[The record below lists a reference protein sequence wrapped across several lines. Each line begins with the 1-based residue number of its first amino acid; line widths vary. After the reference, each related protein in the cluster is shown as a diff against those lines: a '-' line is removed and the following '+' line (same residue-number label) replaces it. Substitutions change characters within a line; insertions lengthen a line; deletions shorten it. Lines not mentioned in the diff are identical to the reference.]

1 MRKLNR
7 WNSGAD
13 GKVRTKEKSVRS
25 IREASCIE
33 RPSKRVFSM
42 NNSPGYNPGLFF
54 ALNTEGAMTGEQ
66 RYKGFTFAAGR
77 FFLAA
82 VIFAVCSGSI
92 FAGGGSGESRGEG
105 TLNDSIAVF
114 IPGVMSGSPIYEM
127 LANGVRKAAA
137 DFSAAEGRGIKVNVI
152 EAGYNQAEWESKL
165 TALAA
170 SGSYGLIV
178 SSNPSLPVLAES
190 VSAKF
195 PRQKFLLLDG
205 KIEGHPAIYT
215 MRYNQREQAYIA
227 GHISALVSLDIAG
240 ESRPSKRIGLVA
252 GQEYPV
258 MDQTIRPGY
267 GEGAKAVDQDFT
279 VDFRVVGNW
288 FDAGKGAELALD
300 MIRGGVQVI
309 LCIAGGANEGVV
321 KAASETGKKAVWFD
335 TNGYGIMPGTVVGS
349 SVLYQ
354 EKAAYEKTML
364 YLKGALPFGKAEV
377 VGIAEGYVDF
387 IEDDPLYIAAVG
399 EAARAKQSALLT
411 SLRSGELRLED

>member
-1 MRKLNR
+1 MM
-7 WNSGAD
+7 S
-13 GKVRTKEKSVRS
+13 
-25 IREASCIE
+25 
-33 RPSKRVFSM
+33 
-42 NNSPGYNPGLFF
+42 
-54 ALNTEGAMTGEQ
+54 EQ
-66 RYKGFTFAAGR
+66 RYKGITLAAGR

-82 VIFAVCSGSI
+82 VIFAMCCGSV
-92 FAGGGSGESRGEG
+92 FAGGGSGESRRGG
-105 TLNDSIAVF
+105 DPLNDSIAVF

-137 DFSAAEGRGIKVNVI
+137 DFSAAEGREIKVTII

-165 TALAA
+165 TALSA
-170 SGSYGLIV
+170 SGSYSLIV
-178 SSNPSLPVLAES
+178 SSNPSLPAIAES

-205 KIEGHPAIYT
+205 KIEGRPAIYT

-227 GHISALVSLDIAG
+227 GHIAALVSLDLAAG
-240 ESRPSKRIGLVA
+240 GRPSKRIGLVA

-258 MDQTIRPGY
+258 MAQTIRPGY
-267 GEGAKAVDQDFT
+267 EEGAKAVDTGFT

-321 KAASETGKKAVWFD
+321 KAAAETGKKAVWFD
-335 TNGYGIMPGTVVGS
+335 TNGYGIMQGTVIGS

-399 EAARAKQSALLT
+399 EAARAKQSALIT

>member
-1 MRKLNR
+1 M
-7 WNSGAD
+7 
-13 GKVRTKEKSVRS
+13 KS
-25 IREASCIE
+25 
-33 RPSKRVFSM
+33 
-42 NNSPGYNPGLFF
+42 
-54 ALNTEGAMTGEQ
+54 EQ
-66 RYKGFTFAAGR
+66 RYKGVICAAGR
-77 FFLAA
+77 FLLAA
-82 VIFAVCSGSI
+82 VVFVVCGSV
-92 FAGGGSGESRGEG
+92 FAGGGGEARGGAAG
-105 TLNDSIAVF
+105 TSKPQDASIAVF
-114 IPGVMSGSPIYEM
+114 IPGLMSGSPIYEM

-137 DFSAAEGRGIKVNVI
+137 DFSSAEGREIKVNVI
-152 EAGYNQAEWESKL
+152 EAGYNQAEWEAKL

-178 SSNPSLPVLAES
+178 SSNPSLPVIAES

-205 KIEGHPAIYT
+205 EIEGRPSIYT

-227 GHISALVSLDIAG
+227 GHIAALVSLDLTAG
-240 ESRPSKRIGLVA
+240 GPKRIGLVA

-258 MDQTIRPGY
+258 MDKTIRPAY
-267 GEGAKAVDQDFT
+267 EEGAKAVDQDFT

-335 TNGYGIMPGTVVGS
+335 INGYGIMPGTVVGS
-349 SVLYQ
+349 AVLYQ

-377 VGIAEGYVDF
+377 VGIAQGYVEF
-387 IEDDPLYIAAVG
+387 VEDDPLYLAAVG

-411 SLRSGELRLED
+411 RLRSGELKLED